1 MAPLF
6 PSDLA
11 AFIFNIVLILW
22 IVSEIVGGGII
33 PGLRRRGTRIKRKD
47 RGTGLVIIGGVVLSI
62 LIAVIFA
69 GSDIARLP
77 GWFFYAGM
85 GLMIAGIII
94 RQWSIAVLGRYF
106 STSVG
111 IQKDQKVVQTGPY
124 RLVRHPSY
132 TGALLIMV
140 GIGLALQSWGAVLV
154 ILMISAITYGYRIR
168 MEEKVLVSE
177 LGDEYLQY
185 MKKTK
190 RIIPY
195 LL

>member
-47 RGTGLVIIGGVVLSI
+47 RGSGLVIIGGVVLSI

-140 GIGLALQSWGAVLV
+140 GIGLALQSWGAVLI
-154 ILMISAITYGYRIR
+154 ILVISAITYGYRIR